1 MLDNSKSGGIVMI
14 EVGEYMRTE
23 AGQIVVVT
31 HQIKSFIDEHMSRSE
46 KDYVEFLGKIKHSHQ
61 LKDLLQAGDIV
72 NNCLLFLVGG
82 AGEGRKCIWLPYNKT
97 YTEIEED
104 MIKTVMTKELME
116 KECFKNG

>member
-1 MLDNSKSGGIVMI
+1 MI

-46 KDYVEFLGKIKHSHQ
+46 KNCVEFLGKIKHSYE
-61 LKDLLQAGDIV
+61 LKDLLVAGDIV
-72 NNCLLFLVGG
+72 NGCEVFLVGA
-82 AGEGRKCIWLPYNKT
+82 AGVGRKCIWLPYNKT

-104 MIKTVMTKELME
+104 MIKIVMTKELME
-116 KECFKNG
+116 KECFKSGV

>member
-1 MLDNSKSGGIVMI
+1 MV

-46 KDYVEFLGKIKHSHQ
+46 KDLVEFLGKIKHSYE
-61 LKDLLQAGDIV
+61 LKDLLESGDIV
-72 NNCLLFLVGG
+72 NGCQVFIVGQ
-82 AGEGRKCIWLPYNKT
+82 AGYGRPCIWKPYDKR
-97 YTEIEED
+97 YTEIKED
-104 MIKTVMTKELME
+104 MIKTVMTREIYG